1 VPDWAPFVQYRT
13 GSDIGVLFQSS
24 KRLTVP
30 RKSGILS
37 FQKLYEGFKGYSLH
51 VYTADGRKEN
61 ALDVQTTGDGKVYT
75 LN

>member
-1 VPDWAPFVQYRT
+1 MPDWAPFVQYRT

-30 RKSGILS
+30 GILAIWR
-37 FQKLYEGFKGYSLH
+37 FKKLYEGFKGYSLH